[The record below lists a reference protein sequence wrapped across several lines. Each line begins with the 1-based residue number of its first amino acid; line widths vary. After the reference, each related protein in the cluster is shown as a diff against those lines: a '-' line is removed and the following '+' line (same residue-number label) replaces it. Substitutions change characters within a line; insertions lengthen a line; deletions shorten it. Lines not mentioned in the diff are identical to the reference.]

1 MKTDSPIGSLLQQAI
16 LDSSSVAI
24 IATDDKGV
32 IQVFNVGAERLLGYR
47 AADMVNLLT
56 PTHFSEPL
64 EVMAR
69 AVVLGQE
76 CGDTIAPGFDALVY
90 KARLGEEDVYEQT
103 CIRQDGSRCSAMVS
117 VSALRDAQQSIIG
130 FLLIASDNSARK
142 RAEGQLRAATLVHNE
157 TQRWRER
164 LASERAAV
172 AQYDYVAAMCQ
183 ELRNPLNTM
192 LGFAQLLAS
201 DAHAP
206 IAKQADNIAQI
217 TRAGWSQMAL
227 IDELLDLARVESGC
241 LSWLI
246 EPVSLAD
253 VVQDCESRIAP
264 LAHGAGVQVVVGKV
278 DRAIHVSADQSRLRQ
293 VVLRLL
299 TNAVERST
307 RGAAVV
313 LTIDPPGGG
322 KLRLTVSDSA
332 GSSSPAQAG
341 HPRSSADAA
350 ATLAVSGPGSGF
362 GVLVTMRLVELM
374 GGSVG
379 VYSTVGQGNGYW
391 IDLLQVPSPNV
402 LPQDAATTVAAAE
415 EIPALAP
422 LRTVLYVEDNA
433 ANLQLV
439 EQIIARRPGLRLISA
454 GTGALGVQMALSVRP
469 DVVLMDI
476 NLPGMGGLEAMQLL
490 RANPVTAHIPV
501 VAVSANAILRDIERG
516 LAAGFFRYL
525 TKPIRVS
532 EFLETLDAA
541 LELSL
546 CAPSH

>member
-206 IAKQADNIAQI
+206 SADNIAQI

-278 DRAIHVSADQSRLRQ
+278 DRAVHVSADQSRLRQ

-391 IDLLQVPSPNV
+391 IDLLQVPSPNA
-402 LPQDAATTVAAAE
+402 LPQDATTTVAAAE

-439 EQIIARRPGLRLISA
+439 EQIIARRPGLRMISA

>member
-206 IAKQADNIAQI
+206 SADNIAQI

-253 VVQDCESRIAP
+253 VVQDCEARIAP

-391 IDLLQVPSPNV
+391 IDLLQVPSPNA
-402 LPQDAATTVAAAE
+402 LPQDATTTVAAAE

-439 EQIIARRPGLRLISA
+439 EQIIARRPGLRMISA